1 MLRGPS
7 GDTGLPSAETPGHQ
21 GAPAQNGL
29 GQGGPGLGGTG
40 GSLCPE
46 TGRETSSS
54 SQDEC
59 GKACTLARLNGQAAG
74 LEAGA
79 RAAKRGSAWP
89 GPAVFLRCLSA
100 DWCDLSKPGGSGKQ
114 NPAVNGGTAGRVA

>member
-1 MLRGPS
+1 MALVKGVLAW
-7 GDTGLPSAETPGHQ
+7 GEQAGLF
-21 GAPAQNGL
+21 AQKR
-29 GQGGPGLGGTG
+29 
-40 GSLCPE
+40 E
-46 TGRETSSS
+46 ETSSS
-54 SQDEC
+54 SQDER

-89 GPAVFLRCLSA
+89 GPAVFLRRLSA